1 MELQLYFKDFLLG
14 NVNNFRETWQG
25 VHIKAHNVSR
35 ISSLEILVLCGPEV
49 KLVGSVRIEIFQLRF
64 HASRSA
70 GRAIIAVGMCRL
82 ITRELI

>member
-14 NVNNFRETWQG
+14 NVNKLPNG
-25 VHIKAHNVSR
+25 VAIKLWAHNVSR